1 MKTSVR
7 VGKQPIHRLSG
18 MTQTQRLC
26 VQREGRSVPEQAG
39 KVPEQMA
46 SETPS
51 CGGAHT
57 LGKDIRS
64 FIHQI
69 FIMLQVLC

>member
-18 MTQTQRLC
+18 MTQTQRSC
-26 VQREGRSVPEQAG
+26 VRSEGRSEPEQAG

-46 SETPS
+46 SETS